1 VSVYLGF
8 DFGRKRI
15 GVAIG
20 DSVTRAARPL
30 RAVANDPGAV
40 QRLLQEW
47 NPAACIVGLPLSDD
61 SGEQAITAEARAFA
75 DGLRRT
81 FKGDVHL
88 CDERYSS
95 RAAAGDLRD
104 ARASGTMARRVRK
117 GDEDSAAAKL
127 ILEQWMREAG
137 LRAEGKE

>member
-1 VSVYLGF
+1 MSVYLAF

-30 RAVANDPGAV
+30 RAIPNDPAEV
-40 QRLLQEW
+40 QRLLMEW
-47 NPAACIVGLPLSDD
+47 KPSTCVVGLPLTED
-61 SGEQAITAEARAFA
+61 SGEQAITAQARAFA
-75 DGLRRT
+75 EGLRRN
-81 FKGDVHL
+81 FEGDVHL

-104 ARASGTMARRVRK
+104 ARASGTMTRRVRK

-127 ILEQWMREAG
+127 ILEQWMREQQG
-137 LRAEGKE
+137 LGTRG